1 MKIFIRNMVCIRCK
15 MIVKSELERL
25 HIPYFRVDL
34 GEAEIKD
41 GISLKKL
48 DQLKF
53 SLAKFGLELMDD
65 KKSILIE
72 KIKDIIIQ
80 LIHYSD
86 EVLKVNF

>member
-1 MKIFIRNMVCIRCK
+1 MVCIRCK